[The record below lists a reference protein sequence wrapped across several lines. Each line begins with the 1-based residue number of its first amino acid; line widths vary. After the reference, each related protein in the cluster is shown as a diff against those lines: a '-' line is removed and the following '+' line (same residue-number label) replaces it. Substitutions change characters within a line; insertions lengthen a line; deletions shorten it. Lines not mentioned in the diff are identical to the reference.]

1 MEREALVSLVLGVQN
16 GDDTAMTEMYNTFH
30 DDIHYYIFKTVND
43 EELASD
49 LTQDTFIE
57 ILQSIHSLQEP
68 AAFITW
74 SRQIAYRRCTAYFK
88 KRHDLLVDEDE
99 DGNTIFDTIPEDCS
113 EFIPDEALD
122 REELKQTIHGI
133 IDELPEKQRTAI
145 MMRYF
150 DELSVA
156 EIAKIQNTNEGTV
169 KSRLNYG
176 RKAIGKSI
184 EDYEKKN
191 NVKLHCAGVI
201 PLLLWLLREYRL
213 ANGLSLTTG
222 VVSAPV
228 APAVAGTATATT
240 ATTATTTAVA
250 TKTVGTALV
259 AKIAAGIVVASVAIG
274 GIVLATPKNNEPP
287 APCQHQWQAEGE
299 QSKCTLCEEVCSHEE
314 LLTSVTEP
322 QEEGVLSITE
332 NCSLC
337 GWTGTEFKLTFTD
350 NPIYVIRPT
359 DWIAENLSEESY
371 ASMVSVLQELQKDTA
386 GDVVCTPVGVLYYYN
401 EDVQPGDSINNR
413 LVVIFH
419 LDNGTVPNGWY
430 TYISPNSDAVIKSVK
445 EQDEYAYHSVVCAGE
460 FDEQEHIANL
470 LPIFYSKEVY
480 SFWGDTPYQVH
491 FDYNGVR
498 YSGHTTI
505 EDCLIAL
512 EQNLIKGQYEHL
524 TVSKELK
531 EYIPPF

>member
-1 MEREALVSLVLGVQN
+1 MDREKLIAMVTGVQN
-16 GDDTAMTEMYNTFH
+16 GDDNAMTDMYNAFH
-30 DDIHYYIFKTVND
+30 NDIHYYISKTVND
-43 EELASD
+43 PELASD

-57 ILQSIHSLQEP
+57 ILQSIGSLQEP
-68 AAFITW
+68 AAFVTW

-88 KRHDLLVDEDE
+88 KRHDILVDEDE
-99 DGNTIFDTIPEDCS
+99 DGYSIFDTIAEDRA

-122 REELKQTIHGI
+122 KEDLKQTIHSI
-133 IDELPEKQRTAI
+133 IDELPEEQRSAI

-150 DELSVA
+150 DEIPVSD
-156 EIAKIQNTNEGTV
+156 IAKVQGVSEGTV

-176 RKAIGKSI
+176 RKAIKQSV
-184 EDYEKKN
+184 ENYEKKH

-222 VVSAPV
+222 AASASV
-228 APAVAGTATATT
+228 APAVAETATAAT

-250 TKTVGTALV
+250 TKTVGTALA
-259 AKIAAGIVVASVAIG
+259 AKIAAGIVAASVAIG
-274 GIVLATPKNNEPP
+274 GIVLATQGNN
-287 APCQHQWQAEGE
+287 APCQHQWQADGE
-299 QSKCTLCEEVCSHEE
+299 RSKCTLCKEICGHKDS
-314 LLTSVTEP
+314 LSSATEP
-322 QEEGVLSITE
+322 QEEGVLSVTE

-337 GWTGTEFKLTFTD
+337 GWTDTQFELTFTD
-350 NPIYVIRPT
+350 NPIYVTRPT

-371 ASMVSVLQELQKDTA
+371 ASMASVLKELQKDTA
-386 GDVVCTPVGVLYYYN
+386 GDVECTPVGVLYYYN

-419 LDNGTVPNGWY
+419 VENGIVPGGWY

-445 EQDEYAYHSVVCAGE
+445 EDGQYAYHSVVCAGE
-460 FDEQEHIANL
+460 FDKQEHIENL

-480 SFWGDTPYQVH
+480 SFWVDTPYQVH
-491 FDYNGVR
+491 FDHGGVR

-512 EQNLIKGQYEHL
+512 EQNLIKAQYAHL

-531 EYIPPF
+531 DYIPPF

>member
-1 MEREALVSLVLGVQN
+1 MDRERLIAMVTGVQN
-16 GDDTAMTEMYNTFH
+16 GDDNAMTEMYTTFQ
-30 DDIHYYIFKTVND
+30 DDIYYYILKTVND
-43 EELASD
+43 SELASD

-57 ILQSIHSLQEP
+57 ILQSIGSLQEP
-68 AAFITW
+68 AAFVTW

-88 KRHDLLVDEDE
+88 KRHDILVDEDE
-99 DGNTIFDTIPEDCS
+99 DGYSIFDTVAEDRT

-122 REELKQTIHGI
+122 KEDLKQTIHGI
-133 IDELPEKQRTAI
+133 IDELPEEQRSAI

-150 DELSVA
+150 DEIPVA
-156 EIAKIQNTNEGTV
+156 DIAKIQGVSEGTV

-176 RKAIGKSI
+176 RKAIKQSV
-184 EDYEKKN
+184 ENYEKKH
-191 NVKLHCAGVI
+191 NVKLHCAGVV

-222 VVSAPV
+222 VASATV
-228 APAVAGTATATT
+228 APTVAGTATT
-240 ATTATTTAVA
+240 ATIATSTAVA
-250 TKTVGTALV
+250 TKTAGTALV
-259 AKIAAGIVVASVAIG
+259 AKIAAGIVAATVAVG
-274 GIVLATPKNNEPP
+274 GIVLATQGNSEPP
-287 APCQHQWQAEGE
+287 APCQHQWQVVDEQGE
-299 QSKCTLCEEVCSHEE
+299 CKLCEEICNHEDF
-314 LLTSVTEP
+314 LSSVSEP
-322 QEEGVLSITE
+322 QEEGVLSVTE

-337 GWTGTEFKLTFTD
+337 GWTETELKLTYTD

-371 ASMVSVLQELQKDTA
+371 ASMVSVLQELQKNTA

-401 EDVQPGDSINNR
+401 EDVQPDDSINNR
-413 LVVIFH
+413 LVVIYH
-419 LDNGTVPNGWY
+419 VDNGIVPGGWY

-470 LPIFYSKEVY
+470 LTIFYSKEVY
-480 SFWGDTPYQVH
+480 SFWVDTPYQVH
-491 FDYNGVR
+491 FDYDSVR

-524 TVSKELK
+524 TVSKELE